1 MAQEIAVSAP
11 PRVGEMAPDFTLLST
26 SGERVTLSQLRGKS
40 AALLA
45 FFPAAFTSVC
55 TQELCSFHED
65 MGRFESAGT
74 RVFGVSV
81 DLVPSL
87 REFRAK
93 YAMSTELL
101 SDARRDVS
109 RRYGV
114 LDEEHFIARRAYFLV
129 DRGGVVRWVHV
140 EENNGQHRTNE
151 EILAQMARL
160 GA

>member
-1 MAQEIAVSAP
+1 MSPETTLSSPLEVGAP
-11 PRVGEMAPDFTLLST
+11 APDFTLPST
-26 SGERVTLSQLRGKS
+26 SGEKVTLSQALEEN
-40 AALLA
+40 AVLLA

-55 TQELCSFHED
+55 TQELSSFHEE
-65 MGRFESAGT
+65 MGRFTAAGV

-101 SDARRDVS
+101 SDARREVS

-114 LDEEHFIARRAYFLV
+114 LDEERFLARRSYFLI
-129 DRGGVVRWVHV
+129 DKGGVLRWRHV
-140 EENNGQHRTNE
+140 EENNGQRRTNE
-151 EILAQMARL
+151 EILAEIAKL